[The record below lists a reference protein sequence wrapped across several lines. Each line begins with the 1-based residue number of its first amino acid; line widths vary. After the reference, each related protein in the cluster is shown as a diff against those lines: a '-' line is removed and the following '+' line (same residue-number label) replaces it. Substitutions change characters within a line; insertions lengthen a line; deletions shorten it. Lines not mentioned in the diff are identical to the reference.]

1 MHVPPVLGAPAAEP
15 DMPPL
20 LFEPLPAAPGLPA
33 VLTFPGAPDEALVE
47 PAVSEPALAL
57 ALAPPEPSGDS
68 PTAPLSHEGKSNALS
83 AT

>member
-1 MHVPPVLGAPAAEP
+1 VLGAPAAEP
-15 DMPPL
+15 DVPPAL
-20 LFEPLPAAPGLPA
+20 SKPVLPDAPGLPA
-33 VLTFPGAPDEALVE
+33 VPTLPGAPDEAL
-47 PAVSEPALAL
+47 AEPALSELLPAL